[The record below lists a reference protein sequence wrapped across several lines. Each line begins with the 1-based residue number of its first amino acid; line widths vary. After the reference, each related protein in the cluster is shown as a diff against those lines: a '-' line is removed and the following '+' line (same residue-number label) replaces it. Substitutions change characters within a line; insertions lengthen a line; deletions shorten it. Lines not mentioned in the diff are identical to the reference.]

1 MKNVAQNV
9 AAGGNCMRYGVG
21 YLQKVRWGKYKTSKG
36 LPIMVLS
43 L

>member
-1 MKNVAQNV
+1 M
-9 AAGGNCMRYGVG
+9 YGVG
-21 YLQKVRWGKYKTSKG
+21 YLPKVRWGKYKTSKG